1 MSASAPS
8 KYSAVRP
15 AGREHIPIYPNGFIA
30 LRIVQLVFSVI
41 VLGLAAFG
49 IYYLAFDGDCFILA
63 VAIMTLITS
72 IYHIVAWFGAPNI
85 FNYWAIL
92 SLDILLLIMWL
103 ASFALLASQVAWFFA
118 VTSYSY
124 DYYSGYSYSTTK
136 GDNIV
141 ASCLAAAAGLGGL
154 EFALHIIS
162 LSIHSVMLHRH
173 RAAGL
178 HCSPGT
184 PPGPANGGS
193 AAEKP
198 AVFPT
203 YQQQAPQPAPA
214 YMPAQQ
220 PYAVPQQLQPQ
231 PQYPQYPQPQQ
242 QYYAQQQ
249 QTPAPLLP
257 QQTGGSFVPQQQPQ
271 QQQPPLPMQP
281 PANQPYQQPQQ

>member
-1 MSASAPS
+1 MSAAAPS
-8 KYSAVRP
+8 KYSAVRL

-30 LRIVQLVFSVI
+30 LRIVQLVFAVI
-41 VLGLAAFG
+41 VIGLAAFG

-63 VAIMTLITS
+63 VGIMTLITS

-85 FNYWAIL
+85 FNYWAVL

-103 ASFALLASQVAWFFA
+103 SSFALLASQVAWFFA
-118 VTSYSY
+118 VTNYSYSY
-124 DYYSGYSYSTTK
+124 DYYSSYSYSSTR

-154 EFALHIIS
+154 EFALHIVS

-178 HCSPGT
+178 HCTPGT
-184 PPGPANGGS
+184 PPGPANGGA

-198 AVFPT
+198 AVFPN
-203 YQQQAPQPAPA
+203 YPQQVPQPAPA
-214 YMPAQQ
+214 YMAAQQ
-220 PYAVPQQLQPQ
+220 PYAVPQQ
-231 PQYPQYPQPQQ
+231 PQYPQYQQPQQ
-242 QYYAQQQ
+242 QYYAQPQ
-249 QTPAPLLP
+249 QTLAPLAP

-271 QQQPPLPMQP
+271 QQQQPPLPMQP
-281 PANQPYQQPQQ
+281 PAQQPYQQQPQQ